1 MDAQKLTKRVVDG
14 VLSRDQRYII
24 WDTQIPGFGVRVELS
39 GKKTFL
45 FKYRIGGGRTAT
57 RREPVIGKYGMI
69 TVDQS

>member
-1 MDAQKLTKRVVDG
+1 MDAQKLTKRVVGG

-39 GKKTFL
+39 EKKTFL